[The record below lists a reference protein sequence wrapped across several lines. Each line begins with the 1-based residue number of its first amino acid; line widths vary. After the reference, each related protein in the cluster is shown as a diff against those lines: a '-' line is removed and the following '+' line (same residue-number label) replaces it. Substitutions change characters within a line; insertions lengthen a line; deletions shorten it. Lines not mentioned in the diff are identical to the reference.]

1 MSIMGDLR
9 DLRVA
14 VVHEWLVD
22 YSGSERV
29 VEQILLL
36 FPQADLFAL
45 VDFLPPQ
52 LRGFIQN
59 KPVCTSFIQKLPL
72 ARTKYRQ
79 YLPLMP
85 IAVEQ
90 FDLSSYDL
98 IISSSHAV
106 AKGVL
111 TGPDQLHI
119 SYVHSPIRYAW
130 DLQHQYL
137 KESGLDRGI
146 KSAIARWF
154 LHQIRIWDT
163 RTANGVDGFVANSQ
177 FIARRIHKV
186 YRRQSQVIYP
196 PVDVAKF
203 TPSMIAPLTEMPDPL
218 NIQPDI
224 QPAPKEDFYLT
235 ASRFVP
241 YKKVDL
247 IVAAFSQMSDRRL
260 IVIGDG
266 PGLDKVR
273 AQLSSNI
280 TLLGYQEPDRLKQY
294 MQRSRAFV
302 FAAEEDFGI
311 TIVEAQACGTPVI
324 AFGKGGALETV
335 RAVNAMNGDR
345 AIEKPTGVFF
355 YAQTA
360 ASIKAAIATFEQHE
374 TQIEPEFCR
383 ANALRFAPERFRQ
396 EFRDYV
402 KQAWITRFDDR
413 LGSHGT

>member
-1 MSIMGDLR
+1 MLNN
-9 DLRVA
+9 LHVA

-29 VEQILLL
+29 LEQILLL

-59 KPVCTSFIQKLPL
+59 KSVQTSLIQKLPL

-85 IAVEQ
+85 IAIEQ

-146 KSAIARWF
+146 KSWLARWF
-154 LHQIRIWDT
+154 LHQIRIWDA
-163 RTANGVDGFVANSQ
+163 RTANGVDAFAANSE

-186 YRRQSQVIYP
+186 YRRGAKVIYP
-196 PVDVAKF
+196 PVDVAAF
-203 TPSMIAPLTEMPDPL
+203 TPVADR
-218 NIQPDI
+218 
-224 QPAPKEDFYLT
+224 PKEDFYLT

-247 IVAAFSQMSDRRL
+247 IVEAFSQMPDKKL
-260 IVIGDG
+260 LVIGDG
-266 PGLDKVR
+266 PGLEKVK
-273 AQLSSNI
+273 AKLSPNI
-280 TLLGYQEPDRLKQY
+280 TLIGYQQPDLLKQY
-294 MQRSRAFV
+294 MQRSRAFI

-311 TIVEAQACGTPVI
+311 TVVEAQACGTPVI

-335 RAVNAMNGDR
+335 HAVNA
-345 AIEKPTGVFF
+345 AKPLEQPTGVFF
-355 YAQTA
+355 YRQNAE
-360 ASIKAAIATFEQHE
+360 SIKEAIATFEQHE
-374 TQIEPEFCR
+374 KLIQPEFCR
-383 ANALRFAPERFRQ
+383 TNALRFAPERFQQ
-396 EFRDYV
+396 EFKDYV
-402 KQAWITRFDDR
+402 MQVWTTQFDDR

>member
-1 MSIMGDLR
+1 MSMLNN
-9 DLRVA
+9 LRVA

-29 VEQILLL
+29 LEQILLL

-59 KPVCTSFIQKLPL
+59 KPVRTSFIQKLPL

-137 KESGLDRGI
+137 KESGLDRGL
-146 KSAIARWF
+146 KSWLARWF
-154 LHQIRIWDT
+154 LHQIRIWDA
-163 RTANGVDGFVANSQ
+163 RTANGVDAFTANSE

-186 YRRQSQVIYP
+186 YR
-196 PVDVAKF
+196 
-203 TPSMIAPLTEMPDPL
+203 
-218 NIQPDI
+218 
-224 QPAPKEDFYLT
+224 
-235 ASRFVP
+235 
-241 YKKVDL
+241 
-247 IVAAFSQMSDRRL
+247 
-260 IVIGDG
+260 
-266 PGLDKVR
+266 
-273 AQLSSNI
+273 
-280 TLLGYQEPDRLKQY
+280 
-294 MQRSRAFV
+294 
-302 FAAEEDFGI
+302 
-311 TIVEAQACGTPVI
+311 
-324 AFGKGGALETV
+324 
-335 RAVNAMNGDR
+335 
-345 AIEKPTGVFF
+345 
-355 YAQTA
+355 
-360 ASIKAAIATFEQHE
+360 
-374 TQIEPEFCR
+374 
-383 ANALRFAPERFRQ
+383 
-396 EFRDYV
+396 
-402 KQAWITRFDDR
+402 
-413 LGSHGT
+413 